1 MSINNS
7 QGYKHYSSEKEISSR
22 SNMFKLL
29 SDAPIPN
36 DQLLS
41 NIGLF
46 IDSKKSFQTFISRL
60 SL

>member
-7 QGYKHYSSEKEISSR
+7 QDIKHYSSEKEISSR

-46 IDSKKSFQTFISRL
+46 IDSKISPDFYF
-60 SL
+60 